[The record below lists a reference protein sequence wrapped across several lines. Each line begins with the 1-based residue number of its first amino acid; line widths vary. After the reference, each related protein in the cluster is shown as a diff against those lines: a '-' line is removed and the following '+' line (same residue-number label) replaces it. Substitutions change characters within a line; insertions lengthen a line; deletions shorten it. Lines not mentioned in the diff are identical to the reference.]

1 MILDKIVIWPLIS
14 DEYDAF
20 NLMPVLSDLLNPT
33 FPPGTCDGG
42 IFTYEKTTGHFLR
55 TAAQDPLQTDNTAPG
70 ITSECSKLCS
80 GEGSDC
86 PAFAVDY
93 AGQRCFKLDRNTQVR
108 RQCLKRLPPN
118 LCTHSSPEITLSPS
132 HPQGISQRMAPYLC
146 DIHLER
152 TRET

>member
-1 MILDKIVIWPLIS
+1 M
-14 DEYDAF
+14 
-20 NLMPVLSDLLNPT
+20 
-33 FPPGTCDGG
+33 
-42 IFTYEKTTGHFLR
+42 R

-108 RQCLKRLPPN
+108 
-118 LCTHSSPEITLSPS
+118 
-132 HPQGISQRMAPYLC
+132 
-146 DIHLER
+146 
-152 TRET
+152 

>member
-1 MILDKIVIWPLIS
+1 MNVFHATS
-14 DEYDAF
+14 SA
-20 NLMPVLSDLLNPT
+20 T
-33 FPPGTCDGG
+33 GTCDGG

-108 RQCLKRLPPN
+108 L
-118 LCTHSSPEITLSPS
+118 TLL
-132 HPQGISQRMAPYLC
+132 M
-146 DIHLER
+146 
-152 TRET
+152 